1 MKTIITKRL
10 ALITLLALSMS
21 TMSFAQDKKI
31 TAAQLPAAAQNF
43 IKQHFKGQ
51 TVTSANMNKEMFDTD
66 YETVLSNGIKINF
79 DTNGNWDE
87 IDCKTGVPAAVIPKS
102 IAAFISANY
111 KGQNIVQIDKKIAGY
126 DLELSSGTELEFD
139 NAGKFLRI
147 DD

>member
-10 ALITLLALSMS
+10 ALLTLLALSMS

-66 YETVLSNGIKINF
+66 YETVLSNGVKINF
-79 DTNGNWDE
+79 DANGSWDE
-87 IDCKTGVPAAVIPKS
+87 IDCKTGVPPAVIPKS
-102 IAAFISANY
+102 IAAFINANY

>member
-1 MKTIITKRL
+1 MRTIITRRL
-10 ALITLLALSMS
+10 TLLTLLLIS
-21 TMSFAQDKKI
+21 TVSFAQDKKI

-51 TVTSANMNKEMFDTD
+51 TVTSANMNKEMFDID
-66 YETVLSNGIKINF
+66 YETVLSNGVKINF
-79 DTNGNWDE
+79 DTNGSWDQIE
-87 IDCKTGVPAAVIPKS
+87 CKSGVPAAVIPKA
-102 IAAFISANY
+102 IATFINANY